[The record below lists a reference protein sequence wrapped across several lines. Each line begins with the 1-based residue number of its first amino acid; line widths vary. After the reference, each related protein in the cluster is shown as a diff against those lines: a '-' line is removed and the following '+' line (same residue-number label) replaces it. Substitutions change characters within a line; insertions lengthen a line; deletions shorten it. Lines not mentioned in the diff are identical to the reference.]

1 MRWMLLSFLLATA
14 SAWAAPKAA
23 PPVDDEK
30 KTAAKHFYD
39 TGTLLFDRGEFLDA
53 AKEFERAY
61 TEAPLPAFLYNV
73 ASSYDKGGERK
84 KAVEFYRKYAASAPD
99 AKDVGVARSRA
110 DVLERE
116 MKELDAAK
124 RNNAAPTQRPRPP
137 VLPFVEPVTKY
148 TFMTATDFDG
158 VPYTLLG
165 VGARKVYG
173 FKVYSMALYVEDDP
187 ARTVFPKLA
196 AQAGGSDLATLSRGD
211 IANRWLV
218 MSEFGKAALLHFVRN
233 VSAKDTRDAYREA
246 LGDAANS
253 SAPVELRRD
262 VEAFLNLFDDV
273 KDGDNIT
280 IRTTSKGEVFVTSK
294 GVEKKGPT
302 NLRLSH
308 DIWDI
313 WMGSKPVSPDLKKS
327 LIDRIDTLGR

>member
-1 MRWMLLSFLLATA
+1 MRLLVLTLLCTT
-14 SAWAAPKAA
+14 AWAKPA
-23 PPVDDEK
+23 PVDDEK

-39 TGTLLFDRGEFLDA
+39 TGALLFDRGEFLDA

-61 TEAPLPAFLYNV
+61 KEAPLPAFLYNI
-73 ASSYDKGGERK
+73 ASAYDKGGDRA
-84 KAVEFYRKYAASAPD
+84 KAVDAYRKYAAASPD

-116 MKELDAAK
+116 WKELEAAK
-124 RNNAAPTQRPRPP
+124 SAAAPKRARPP
-137 VLPFVEPVTKY
+137 NLPFVEPVTKY
-148 TFMTATDFDG
+148 TFNTVVDYDG

-165 VGARKVYG
+165 VGTRKVMG
-173 FKVYSMALYVEDDP
+173 FKVYSMALYVDDDA
-187 ARTVFPKLA
+187 ARTIFPKLA

-233 VSAKDTRDAYREA
+233 VSAKDTRNAYREA
-246 LGDAANS
+246 LGDAASS
-253 SAPVELRRD
+253 SAPADLRRD

-273 KDGDNIT
+273 KDGDDIV
-280 IRTTSKGEVFVTSK
+280 IRTTSKGEIMVQAK
-294 GVEKKGPT
+294 GQWKRGPT

-313 WMGSKPVSPDLKKS
+313 WMGSKPISSDLKKS